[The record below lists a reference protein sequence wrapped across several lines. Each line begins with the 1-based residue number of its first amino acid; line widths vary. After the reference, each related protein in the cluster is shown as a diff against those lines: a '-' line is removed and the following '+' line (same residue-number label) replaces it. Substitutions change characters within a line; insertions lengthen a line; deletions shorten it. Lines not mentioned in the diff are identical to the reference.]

1 MFTHTIE
8 VRDTIENS
16 RARNRAET
24 MQRQSN
30 RLPAG
35 QEPDGARPG

>member
-1 MFTHTIE
+1 MFTRTIE
-8 VRDTIENS
+8 ARDIIENS

-24 MQRQSN
+24 MKRQSN